1 MMADR
6 VILVLIV
13 LLAAVYFYA
22 TAQIPSLEIGD
33 PLGPK
38 AFPRLLG
45 IALLV
50 TGAML
55 LVEILRAR
63 RVKKVPVEKPAS
75 VDHSHLPVIAAV
87 VAFSAVYLAVFEWLG
102 YVLATAPYLLGLMA
116 YFHRGKW
123 LSNILTSVLFSVL
136 SYVLFTRVLEV
147 SLARGILPF

>member
-1 MMADR
+1 MADR
-6 VILVLIV
+6 VILVCIV

-22 TAQIPSLEIGD
+22 TAQIPALEIGD

-45 IALLV
+45 VALLV
-50 TGAML
+50 TGVML
-55 LVEILRAR
+55 FIEIARAPR
-63 RVKKVPVEKPAS
+63 DKPSPAES
-75 VDHSHLPVIAAV
+75 SESGGHSHLPVIAAV
-87 VAFSAVYLAVFEWLG
+87 VAFTAVYLMVFEWLG

-136 SYVLFTRVLEV
+136 SYLLFTKVLEV
-147 SLARGILPF
+147 SLARGLLPF